1 MFTKELLSKKGYE
14 CIGRPCPILI
24 VFIGNEVVS
33 RLVGRLMMDEGVH
46 VNGIE
51 YPVVGMGEARLR
63 LNLMP

>member
-1 MFTKELLSKKGYE
+1 
-14 CIGRPCPILI
+14 LI

-51 YPVVGMGEARLR
+51 YPIVGMGEARLR